1 MDPLSIAVGTLA
13 LAGIILALWAYPH
26 LKDAFEEAFGD
37 VIQVPD
43 EWKGEATR
51 KTLAGEDR
59 ATAGRLGKHDIA
71 HRNGDVT
78 P

>member
-37 VIQVPD
+37 VPD
-43 EWKGEATR
+43 LPEEMRT
-51 KTLAGEDR
+51 
-59 ATAGRLGKHDIA
+59 GRQSQPSGGRIGKANPSDTQNVA
-71 HRNGDVT
+71 HHSEGDV
-78 P
+78 